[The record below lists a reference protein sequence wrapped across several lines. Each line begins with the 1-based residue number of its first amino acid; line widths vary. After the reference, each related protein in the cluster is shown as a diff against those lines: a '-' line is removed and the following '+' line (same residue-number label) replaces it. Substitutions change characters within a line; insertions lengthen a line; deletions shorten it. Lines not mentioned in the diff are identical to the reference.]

1 LSEGLL
7 ITLLIVVVNLPMNF
21 IGVIAGY
28 KMKKMKTPTK
38 ISRVP
43 RDLPEGLPWFLN
55 FNLMSVISGV
65 VPVFVIAFE
74 IYQIMGC
81 IRGSSY
87 IYLIYW
93 SFYVGF
99 IVFLIVVAEI
109 SIMQTY
115 LLICYEE
122 YRWWWRCWLL
132 GASTGF
138 FSMLFLVNYF
148 LLGLKATQFTT
159 VIVYAVFCAIFS
171 LSLSLMSGSIA
182 LMASLVF
189 NLRIF

>member
-1 LSEGLL
+1 
-7 ITLLIVVVNLPMNF
+7 MNF
-21 IGVIAGY
+21 IGIVCGY
-28 KMKKMKTPTK
+28 KMARIKTPTK

-43 RDLPEGLPWFLN
+43 REVPEGLPWFLN

-65 VPVFVIAFE
+65 VPVLVIAFE
-74 IYQIMGC
+74 IYQIIGC
-81 IRGSSY
+81 IRGSSF
-87 IYLIYW
+87 IYLVYW

-99 IVFLIVVAEI
+99 LVFIVVVAEI

-138 FSMLFLVNYF
+138 FAMLMLVNYF
-148 LLGLKATQFTT
+148 LLALKATQFTT
-159 VIVYAVFCAIFS
+159 IIVYGVFCAIFS
-171 LSLSLMSGSIA
+171 ISLSLISGSIA
-182 LMASLVF
+182 LLASLTF
-189 NLRIF
+189 NLTIFKNAKREE

>member
-1 LSEGLL
+1 
-7 ITLLIVVVNLPMNF
+7 VVVNLPMNF

-99 IVFLIVVAEI
+99 LVFLIVVAEI

-138 FSMLFLVNYF
+138 FSMFLLVNYF

-182 LMASLVF
+182 LLASLVF

>member
-99 IVFLIVVAEI
+99 IVFLIV
-109 SIMQTY
+109 
-115 LLICYEE
+115 
-122 YRWWWRCWLL
+122 
-132 GASTGF
+132 
-138 FSMLFLVNYF
+138 
-148 LLGLKATQFTT
+148 
-159 VIVYAVFCAIFS
+159 
-171 LSLSLMSGSIA
+171 
-182 LMASLVF
+182 
-189 NLRIF
+189 

>member
-115 LLICYEE
+115 LLICYED